1 MPAVERNLNCYIVS
15 YMKEGSSV
23 LRIGGKKYYAKKGD
37 VIIIPP
43 KTSHEHYKDT
53 DELSCFM
60 WWHFTWTISDTVEIL
75 SIYDLPILFHIDDDS
90 RFQDVF
96 SQYLKHAGNTGS
108 VASFVMAEA
117 KAIELVGVLLEMVLD
132 SSEEQLYMSR
142 GNIFVSMLS
151 DIVEY
156 PSLYSNLNLLSDKYH
171 LHPTYISNRFKKMFG
186 ISPVR
191 LAQKICLKQAQQ
203 MLSYDSLSVRE
214 IAGHLGYGEVGNFS
228 RFFKTKT
235 GMSPQQ
241 FRADAHRGLRH
252 GVDYEEHNKEEG

>member
-1 MPAVERNLNCYIVS
+1 MPATERSLNCYVVS
-15 YMKEGSSV
+15 YMREGSSV
-23 LRIGGKKYYAKKGD
+23 LRMGGKDYRADKGD

-43 KTSHEHYKDT
+43 QTPHEHYKDT

-75 SIYDLPILFHIDDDS
+75 SIYDLPVLFHIEDDS

-96 SQYLKHAGNTGS
+96 SQYLKHAGSTGS

-132 SSEEQLYMSR
+132 SSEEQLCRSR
-142 GNIFVSMLS
+142 GNAFVSMLS
-151 DIVEY
+151 DIIEH
-156 PSLYSNLNLLSDKYH
+156 PSVYSNLNLLSDKYH
-171 LHPTYISNRFKKMFG
+171 LHPTYISNKFRKMFD
-186 ISPVR
+186 ISPIR
-191 LAQKICLKQAQQ
+191 LAQKICLKQAKQ
-203 MLSYDSLSVRE
+203 MLSYDSLSITE
-214 IAGHLGYGEVGNFS
+214 IASRLGYGELGNFS

-241 FRADAHRGLRH
+241 FRTETTRSYRELADTTVFNMR
-252 GVDYEEHNKEEG
+252 V